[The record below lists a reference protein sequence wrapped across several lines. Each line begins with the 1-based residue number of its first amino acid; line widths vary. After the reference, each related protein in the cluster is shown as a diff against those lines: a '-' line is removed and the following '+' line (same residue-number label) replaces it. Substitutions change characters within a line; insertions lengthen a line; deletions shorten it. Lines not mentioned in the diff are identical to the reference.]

1 LGEEILAVGGVG
13 ALECRQLE
21 MRWDRRRLSRRD
33 GDDQT
38 SMDMMDMGRDRG
50 GALAVME
57 VCGREPESSAVL
69 LPSNKNRVERRLSLS
84 AVARTSSCSE

>member
-1 LGEEILAVGGVG
+1 LGEEILAVGGADV
-13 ALECRQLE
+13 LECRQLE
-21 MRWDRRRLSRRD
+21 MRRVRRRLSRRG

-38 SMDMMDMGRDRG
+38 SLDMMDMGRDRG

-57 VCGREPESSAVL
+57 VWGREPESSAVL